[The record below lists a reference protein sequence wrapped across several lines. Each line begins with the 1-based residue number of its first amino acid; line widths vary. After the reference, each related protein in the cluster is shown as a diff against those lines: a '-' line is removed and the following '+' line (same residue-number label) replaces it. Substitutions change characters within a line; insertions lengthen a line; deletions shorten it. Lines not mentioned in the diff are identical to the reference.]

1 MNPLDSQVGG
11 DHYKSMKIQP
21 VEFIHANDLD
31 YIRGAVIKYVCRD
44 KAKNGAQDIK
54 KAIHFLELLLSLD
67 YGLVRDSIGEW
78 NQQKTPSPPSS

>member
-31 YIRGAVIKYVCRD
+31 YIRGA
-44 KAKNGAQDIK
+44 DIK